1 MIDLRAPSH
10 PEDHTSSGP
19 APPSEQKLLAMQS
32 STQRRYVRPPNDGGA
47 ESHQPRIPFQPKQ
60 SHATDENQ
68 LIGSQHD
75 SNLNSASEVKDFH
88 TSHSSKRS
96 SIQTKDP
103 QRFSPYSNPQKLRVG
118 IPKLSPSFNP
128 CDQFSKPRKRTLLLG
143 PKCPK
148 YEGLSNFAAPR
159 DLVSDIIPGS
169 QTINLDQPSPPSS
182 KSVSCSTPEKMSPQ
196 EYVDS
201 MARDEGQAGSPCV
214 PIDFLKRLDFEE
226 WDQRKQ
232 DLIQMLEDRKKLFLQ
247 SGFAETSGKPFLPGE
262 QAIEKKPVPNRWVWY
277 MHLSTEYDKA
287 RSTRVPAGG
296 PAGYLKYGWDRLG
309 VAGKQPY
316 QELADTYSAERLKFM
331 TEHGI
336 AEDTTKKRSKQPDK
350 PKARNRS
357 SQQVFANS
365 DKNQVD
371 QSLSPRSKMTRPT
384 ESIDTEMPGHAPHL
398 HPSSPFMPLQPILQP
413 DLFYD
418 HFNQFPLEKTS
429 CDYLDRTSE
438 MFEMNKAP
446 CYSSYLQSPELMP
459 CGFSPLGYEASS
471 YGYGYNSESTADQLS
486 TPIGYP
492 SSPTEYPFACNPSS
506 TFSYQATSE
515 LQSWSA
521 LSPESINSGRSETV
535 GIFPPSCMNNA
546 MGSAAGYTNLA
557 SSNGFLDPL
566 NPHEIDFNSLNPGC

>member
-1 MIDLRAPSH
+1 
-10 PEDHTSSGP
+10 
-19 APPSEQKLLAMQS
+19 
-32 STQRRYVRPPNDGGA
+32 
-47 ESHQPRIPFQPKQ
+47 
-60 SHATDENQ
+60 
-68 LIGSQHD
+68 
-75 SNLNSASEVKDFH
+75 
-88 TSHSSKRS
+88 
-96 SIQTKDP
+96 
-103 QRFSPYSNPQKLRVG
+103 
-118 IPKLSPSFNP
+118 
-128 CDQFSKPRKRTLLLG
+128 
-143 PKCPK
+143 
-148 YEGLSNFAAPR
+148 
-159 DLVSDIIPGS
+159 
-169 QTINLDQPSPPSS
+169 
-182 KSVSCSTPEKMSPQ
+182 MSPQ

-232 DLIQMLEDRKKLFLQ
+232 DLIQI
-247 SGFAETSGKPFLPGE
+247 GKPFLPGE

-277 MHLSTEYDKA
+277 MVSDLELFQFHPPLNNSVTITDDLINLYRFNNLDEQHLSTEYDKA

-471 YGYGYNSESTADQLS
+471 YGYGYNSESTADQLILRSHIKLRQNFKVGRRYHQNRS
-486 TPIGYP
+486 TRDVQKLLGY
-492 SSPTEYPFACNPSS
+492 
-506 TFSYQATSE
+506 
-515 LQSWSA
+515 
-521 LSPESINSGRSETV
+521 
-535 GIFPPSCMNNA
+535 
-546 MGSAAGYTNLA
+546 
-557 SSNGFLDPL
+557 FLHPA
-566 NPHEIDFNSLNPGC
+566 